1 MNKEKEYIEPEIIK
15 GNNKEGFSKKA
26 TNYGKSYA
34 SDKASEQMN
43 DMKKAMFVKGGT
55 LLLPYILGA
64 IIFLFIIFGIIF
76 LLFAHPFDY
85 IIAGVLALF
94 MLRVIFSFSKMFGG
108 KK

>member
-1 MNKEKEYIEPEIIK
+1 MNKEKEYIEPEILK
-15 GNNKEGFSKKA
+15 GNDKESFSKKA

-43 DMKKAMFVKGGT
+43 DMKKAMFIKGGT
-55 LLLPYILGA
+55 LLLPYIFGMIL
-64 IIFLFIIFGIIF
+64 FLFIIFGIIF

-85 IIAGVLALF
+85 IITGVLAFFMIRGLF
-94 MLRVIFSFSKMFGG
+94 NFSKMLKG